1 MWTTTRRQLLGS
13 TIAIAMATVAGGALA
28 DEHLPEGGSIEA
40 VANEGE
46 RLRIAFMAFQNNP
59 FWVPVIEGAEAAT
72 AYLGEF
78 NTTVDYIDLGDNLT
92 PEAVIVGI
100 EAAVAQGYDGI
111 VTVPIFDGTER
122 AINEAAEAGVPT
134 INIIAEGSVPSD
146 RILFIGQNA
155 TAAGAQLGAFMAE
168 EMGGDGKLGVI
179 TGYFG
184 AVQHTQ
190 RMNGAIDFLAEN
202 FPDIEIVGPFENQDR
217 AELAYSQVQDM
228 LTANPDIEM
237 IYVTAGGPFGAARA
251 VRDLDLTGTVGV
263 VGFDH
268 TPDNTAYIASGEMA
282 GLIDQAPFQ
291 QAFDATVTMHNF
303 LVTDEAPTEDVLFV
317 DGNLLTADG
326 IQN

>member
-1 MWTTTRRQLLGS
+1 MWTTTKHQLLS
-13 TIAIAMATVAGGALA
+13 TTVAIAMTTIAASAFA
-28 DEHLPEGGSIEA
+28 DGHLPQGGSVEA
-40 VANEGE
+40 VTNDGDG
-46 RLRIAFMAFQNNP
+46 LRIAFMAFQNNP
-59 FWVPVIEGAEAAT
+59 FWVPVIEGSEAAT
-72 AYLGEF
+72 EYLAGL

-92 PEAVIVGI
+92 AEAIISGI

-146 RILFIGQNA
+146 RILFIGQNGL
-155 TAAGAQLGAFMAE
+155 AAGAQLGAFIAD

-184 AVQHTQ
+184 AVQHTM
-190 RMNGAIDFLAEN
+190 RMDGAVNFLADN
-202 FPDIEIVGPFENQDR
+202 YPDIKIIGPFENQDR

-228 LTANPDIEM
+228 YTANPDIEM

-251 VRDLDLTGTVGV
+251 VRDLELTGTVGV

-268 TPDNTAYIASGEMA
+268 TPDNTAYIETGEML

-291 QAFDATVTMHNF
+291 QAFDATVMMHNY
-303 LVTDEAPTEDVLFV
+303 LVTGEAPVEDIMYV

>member
-1 MWTTTRRQLLGS
+1 MWTTTRRHLFSSAL
-13 TIAIAMATVAGGALA
+13 AIALTTFAGGAYA
-28 DEHLPEGGSIEA
+28 EGLPEGGTVEA
-40 VANEGE
+40 VANSD
-46 RLRIAFMAFQNNP
+46 RPLRIAFMAFQNNP

-72 AYLGEF
+72 SYLADF

-92 PEAVIVGI
+92 PEAVIAGI

-134 INIIAEGSVPSD
+134 INIIAEGSVPSR

-155 TAAGAQLGAFMAE
+155 MAAGAQLGAFMAE
-168 EMGGDGKLGVI
+168 QMGGDGKLGVI

-190 RMNGAIDFLAEN
+190 RMNGAVEYLADN
-202 FPDIEIVGPFENQDR
+202 FPGIQIIGPFENQDR
-217 AELAYSQVQDM
+217 AEVAYSQVQDM
-228 LTANPDIEM
+228 FTANPDIEM

-251 VRDLDLTGTVGV
+251 VRDLGLTGTVGV

-268 TPDNTAYIASGEMA
+268 TPDNTAYIETGEMA
-282 GLIDQAPFQ
+282 GLIDQAPFR
-291 QAFDATVTMHNF
+291 QAFDATVILHNY
-303 LVTDEAPTEDVLFV
+303 LVTGERPAADILFV
-317 DGNLLTADG
+317 DGNLLTPDG
-326 IQN
+326 LQN

>member
-1 MWTTTRRQLLGS
+1 MGMTTRRQLLGS
-13 TIAIAMATVAGGALA
+13 SVALAMVAVASTAFANDTLPDGGSVEAIANNG
-28 DEHLPEGGSIEA
+28 EA
-40 VANEGE
+40 Q
-46 RLRIAFMAFQNNP
+46 RIAFMAFQNNP
-59 FWVPVIEGAEAAT
+59 FWIPVIEGAKAAT
-72 AYLGEF
+72 KYLESY

-92 PEAVIVGI
+92 PEAVIAGI

-146 RILFIGQNA
+146 RILFIGQNG
-155 TAAGAQLGAFMAE
+155 TSAGRQLGAFMAE
-168 EMGGDGKLGVI
+168 KMGGEGKLGVI

-184 AVQHTQ
+184 AVQHTA
-190 RMNGAIDFLAEN
+190 RMNGAIDYLSAEY
-202 FPDIEIVGPFENQDR
+202 PDVKIIGPFENQDR

-228 LTANPDIEM
+228 YTANPDLKM

-251 VRDLDLTGTVGV
+251 VRDLELTGKVGV

-268 TPDNTAYIASGEMA
+268 TPDNTAYIETGEMV

-291 QAFDATVTMHNF
+291 QAFDATVTMHNY
-303 LVTDEAPTEDVLFV
+303 LMNGETPAEDIMYVE
-317 DGNLLTADG
+317 GNLLTADG
-326 IQN
+326 IQK